1 MNRRLYRSRSDT
13 MLGGVASG
21 LATYLNADPA
31 LVRIAWAVL
40 IPLTGGIAFLAYI
53 VGWVVIPEEPAGVGG
68 GDPTEGSATV
78 AGEPAPSALAPSASD
93 PSASD
98 PGAVAPARRGSSVDA
113 GLWLGLGLVAIGVW
127 FLFDRFIPDINWS
140 LIWPLAIV
148 AIGVVI
154 VVGATRRS

>member
-1 MNRRLYRSRSDT
+1 MNRRLYRSRTDT

-53 VGWVVIPEEPAGVGG
+53 VGWVVIPEEPAEVGG
-68 GDPTEGSATV
+68 GEPTDGSATDS
-78 AGEPAPSALAPSASD
+78 GEAAASASAS
-93 PSASD
+93 SASA
-98 PGAVAPARRGSSVDA
+98 PGAVAPTRRGSSVDA

-154 VVGATRRS
+154 VVSATRRS